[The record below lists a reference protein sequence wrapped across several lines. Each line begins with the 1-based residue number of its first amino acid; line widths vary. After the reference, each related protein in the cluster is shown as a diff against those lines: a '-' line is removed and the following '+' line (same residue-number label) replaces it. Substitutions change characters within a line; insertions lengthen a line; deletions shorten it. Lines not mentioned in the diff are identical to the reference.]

1 MKSIALMFVFSAASS
16 VAVFAQQPAAS
27 QDQEQ
32 IRLKLPTVTVVAE
45 KVPEDVQ
52 KTPVSVTAVTH
63 ETLESSVPRSVS
75 DVSDLAPNTWF
86 NEFSARKLSNPRFRG
101 LGSSPQNPGVTTY
114 IDGVPQLNANSSS
127 IELADID
134 QIEFVRGPQSALYG
148 RNSIGGLVNISSVRP
163 SLSKWTGSLVSPL
176 GNYSTADIRGSISG
190 PVMHDRA
197 AVSAAIGYSARD
209 GYTVNDITQNDLDS
223 RSAFFSKSQFLF
235 TPDSRWEA
243 RAIVTTERARDGD
256 YALNDIDALRANP
269 FHAARDYE
277 GFTNRDIV
285 APTFLVRRAGEKLD
299 LSSTTGFVWWT
310 TDDSTDLDYTPLPL
324 VRRDNREEDLQFT
337 QEFRASSAK
346 SAPKTLGNASLAWQ
360 AGLFIF
366 TQGYEQDAVNSYSP
380 FVLSQFINF
389 GVQQHSPQSSLD
401 DWGVGGY
408 GRGTLTFKSAF
419 DVSVGVRVD
428 HENKQAALNTFYAPP
443 IAPAVTSS
451 QEDSFDDVSP
461 QFTFAYRSPQGP
473 MFYVTAVKGFKAGG
487 FNPVALPGNEAY
499 GVEKSWN
506 YEGGVK
512 TTLVQDRVTLN
523 GDVFFIQWDDMQVNV
538 PNPFV
543 PGQFY
548 IANAGSSSSKGV
560 EFELNARLFA
570 GCDFF
575 AGTGYTNA
583 RFDDGTFSNGVAVG
597 GKRISNAPLYTAD
610 FGGQYSTA
618 ISSKATLFARAEIVL
633 RGDYFYDDANT
644 EGQDAY
650 TTSNFRGGV
659 RGKYLFGEMWIRNA
673 FNTNY
678 IPLAFSY
685 PGLAPSG
692 FIGEMGA
699 PRTFGAR
706 VGVTF

>member
-1 MKSIALMFVFSAASS
+1 MKATVLIFAIGIAFP
-16 VAVFAQQPAAS
+16 VALLAQQPTTT
-27 QDQEQ
+27 QDQDQ
-32 IRLKLPTVTVVAE
+32 IRLKLPTVTVVAD
-45 KVPEDVQ
+45 KAPEDVQ

-75 DVSDLAPNTWF
+75 DAADMAPNTWF

-101 LGSSPQNPGVTTY
+101 IGSSPNNPGVTTY

-127 IELADID
+127 LELADVD

-148 RNSIGGLVNISSVRP
+148 RNNVGGLINISSVRP
-163 SLSKWTGSLVSPL
+163 SLAKWTGSLVSPF
-176 GNYSTADIRGSISG
+176 GNFGAADIHGSISG
-190 PVMHDRA
+190 PVMQNRA
-197 AVSAAIGYSARD
+197 AVSAAVGYSARE
-209 GYTVNDITQNDLDS
+209 GYTVNDISGNDLDS
-223 RSAFFSKSQFLF
+223 RSAFYSKSQFLF
-235 TPDSRWEA
+235 TPNDQWEA

-256 YALNDIDALRANP
+256 YALADLGALRSRP
-269 FHAARDYE
+269 YHAYRDYE
-277 GFTNRDIV
+277 GFTHRDV
-285 APTFLVRRAGEKLD
+285 VSPTILVRRAGPKLD
-299 LSSTTGFVWWT
+299 LTSTTGFVWWT

-324 VRRDNREEDLQFT
+324 VRRDNHEEDLQFT
-337 QEFRASSAK
+337 QEVRVASNK
-346 SAPKTLGNASLAWQ
+346 SAPMQVGNASLAWQ
-360 AGLFIF
+360 AGLFVF

-389 GVQQHSPQSSLD
+389 GVQSHSPQSSLD

-408 GRGTLTFKSAF
+408 GRGTFTFKSNYDLAL
-419 DVSVGVRVD
+419 GVRVD
-428 HENKQAALNTFYAPP
+428 HENKQADLNTFYSPP
-443 IAPAVTSS
+443 IAPPVTNSL
-451 QEDSFDDVSP
+451 ENSFNDVSP
-461 QFTFAYRSPQGP
+461 QATFAYRSPQGP
-473 MFYVTAVKGFKAGG
+473 MFYVTAAKGFKAGG
-487 FNPVALPGNEAY
+487 FNPVALPGSESY
-499 GVEKSWN
+499 GVETSWN

-512 TTLVQDRVTLN
+512 TTFANDRLSLN

-560 EFELNARLFA
+560 EFELATRLFA

-597 GKRISNAPLYTAD
+597 GNRISNAPLYSVD

-618 ISSKATLFARAEIVL
+618 LNSKMSAFARAEVVV
-633 RGDYFYDDANT
+633 RGEYFYDDANT
-644 EGQDAY
+644 QSQDAY
-650 TTSNFRGGV
+650 TISNFRGGV
-659 RGKYLFGEMWIRNA
+659 RGRYLFGEMWIRNA
-673 FNTNY
+673 FNANY
-678 IPLAFSY
+678 IPVAFAY

-692 FIGEMGA
+692 FVGEMGA